1 MDHHPVEIAI
11 ARRQRYLSRTCG
23 SRGYQRVLWNSEML
37 WKLERMHRQT
47 QMETLVAGERIVQGL
62 VFLLGTSLT
71 GESLLQKAKGG
82 VMEIFQ

>member
-1 MDHHPVEIAI
+1 
-11 ARRQRYLSRTCG
+11 
-23 SRGYQRVLWNSEML
+23 ML